1 MRVLV
6 EAQCLTWVE
15 VDVDEEFVS
24 AVRVHAVP
32 ENLSMSA
39 TPDVIAADPEDQQL
53 VTDVVRESAISIAAN
68 SKLPV
73 PFDMMV

>member
-32 ENLSMSA
+32 ENLSMST